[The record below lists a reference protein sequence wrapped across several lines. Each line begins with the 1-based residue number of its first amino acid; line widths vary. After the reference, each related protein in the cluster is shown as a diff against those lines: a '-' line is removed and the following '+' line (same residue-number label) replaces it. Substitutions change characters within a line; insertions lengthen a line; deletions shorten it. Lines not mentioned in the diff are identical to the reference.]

1 MSDTANKP
9 DYKNSLNLP
18 KTDFPMKADLANK
31 EPERIRHWSENQ
43 VYQKMISN
51 NAGKP
56 KFTLHDGP
64 PYANGHIHFGHILNK
79 VLKDFIVKYKN
90 LAGFQSEYIPGW
102 DCHGLPIEHQV
113 DKDLGSKKKEMSL
126 VEIRQACRKYAE
138 KFVNF
143 QRDEFVR
150 LGILGDW
157 QNPYLTMN
165 YDYEATIERE
175 LGKFVASGAVYR
187 GRKPVHWC
195 MNCRTALAEAEVEYE
210 NHSSPSV
217 YVKFPVLSDL
227 GSISEALKNK
237 QVYFIIWTTT
247 PWTLPSNQAIA
258 LHRNYTYAA
267 IEINDEVYLVAEGL
281 LDQFRKTVL
290 ASSNVI
296 PAEAGISHEPL
307 EEGDSRLHGNDT
319 GKLLDR
325 ISAKKFENLIASHP
339 FLNRESKIVLSDHVT
354 LEQGTGVVH
363 IAPAHGQEDYEVGL
377 RYQLQIFNPVD
388 QYGKFLGEVHL
399 PEIVGKNVF
408 ETNPIII
415 QILESKKL
423 LLKQENINHSYPHCW
438 RCKKPVIFRSTDQWF
453 ISMEKTD
460 LRHRALD
467 AIRRTEWVPSWGRER
482 IYGMVENRPDW
493 CISRQR
499 SWGVPIVAFSC
510 KNCREVL
517 IDQTL
522 INRVADL
529 FEKEGADAWFTKS
542 AEELLPANTSC
553 PKCQSKEFEKEKDI
567 LDVWFDSGVSYA
579 AVLKK
584 NPNLQFPADLY
595 LEGSDQHRGWFHSS
609 LLASIGTEGVAPY
622 KTVLT
627 HGFVVDGEGKKYSKS
642 AKNYVDPEV
651 LLKNRGAE
659 ILRLWVAAE
668 DYRNDIRVSD
678 EILLRLTE
686 TYRKIRNT
694 FRYLLGN
701 LSDFNPDE
709 NSLPYEKLIELDRW
723 ALNALARL
731 VQKLEKA
738 YSNYE
743 FHQIYH
749 SINQFCTVEL
759 SSFYLDILKDRLYT
773 SAPASL
779 ERRSAQTV
787 LFQIAKVLTV
797 WMAPILSF
805 TAEEVWQHLPPF
817 QGKTATIFLN
827 HFSTLPAEWMED
839 ALEARIQK
847 IRSIREEILKG
858 LEEARKNKVIGSSL
872 EAQVKL
878 TASEEYLKIIKQ
890 YEKEWPTLLIVSQV
904 VIAYEIENPTYS
916 SKTIPDLQVLILP
929 AEGKKCERCWNY
941 TITVGKNSQHP
952 LVCDRCAKVLTS

>member
-9 DYKNSLNLP
+9 DYKSSLNLP

-43 VYQKMISN
+43 IYQKMISN

-227 GSISEALKNK
+227 SSVSEALKNK
-237 QVYFIIWTTT
+237 KVYFIIWTTT

-267 IEINDEVYLVAEGL
+267 LEINDEVYIVAEGL
-281 LDQFRKTVL
+281 LDKVRETLNF
-290 ASSNVI
+290 SES
-296 PAEAGISHEPL
+296 
-307 EEGDSRLHGNDT
+307 
-319 GKLLDR
+319 KLIDR
-325 ISAKKFENLIASHP
+325 ISAKKFENLTASHP
-339 FLNRESKIVLSDHVT
+339 FLKRESKIVISDHVT

-377 RYQLQIFNPVD
+377 RYQLPIFNPVD
-388 QYGKFLGEVHL
+388 PYGKFLGEVDL

-408 ETNPIII
+408 DANPIVI
-415 QILESKKL
+415 QILESKNL
-423 LLKQENINHSYPHCW
+423 LLKREDIQHSYPHCW

-522 INRVADL
+522 INRVAEL

-542 AEELLPANTSC
+542 AEELLPPNTIC

-609 LLASIGTEGVAPY
+609 LLASVGIEGVAPY

-701 LSDFNPDE
+701 LSDFRPDE

-723 ALNALARL
+723 ALNALTRL
-731 VQKLEKA
+731 IQKLEKA

-749 SINQFCTVEL
+749 AINQFCTVEL

-773 SAPASL
+773 SAPTSL

-805 TAEEVWQHLPPF
+805 TAEEVWQHLPNF
-817 QGKTATIFLN
+817 QGKTTTVFLN
-827 HFSTLPAEWMED
+827 HFSALPAEWID
-839 ALEARIQK
+839 DLLEARIQK

-878 TASEEYLKIIKQ
+878 TADEATLKIIKQ

-904 VIAYEIENPTYS
+904 VIAYEIEKPTYS

-952 LVCDRCAKVLTS
+952 LICDRCAKVLTS